1 MVNKRSNVTIGRT
14 LMYFDMV
21 IISSSYLLFHKLD
34 YIVYGFVV
42 LFIMSYVCDQ
52 IINTNRQAVQFLIL
66 SSKWAQIA
74 DAINNKANRGCTV
87 LDGIG
92 WYTKKEVKV
101 LLVMCRKIESV
112 NIFRIVKSIDKEAFI
127 TQGRVNGVYGNGFD
141 EVKVKIVSN
150 VVEDENN
157 KVIDAD
163 TKTLE

>member
-1 MVNKRSNVTIGRT
+1 
-14 LMYFDMV
+14 
-21 IISSSYLLFHKLD
+21 
-34 YIVYGFVV
+34 
-42 LFIMSYVCDQ
+42 
-52 IINTNRQAVQFLIL
+52 
-66 SSKWAQIA
+66 
-74 DAINNKANRGCTV
+74 
-87 LDGIG
+87 
-92 WYTKKEVKV
+92 
-101 LLVMCRKIESV
+101 MCRKIESV